1 MIVLRIVVGVRAVR
15 RHGAR
20 VIGRFAVDWTAG
32 LLLACHEFG
41 DHHTLAQDFC
51 GLKKEKKKK
60 KSNKTL
66 VIEGKYVIK
75 YCRN

>member
-51 GLKKEKKKK
+51 GLKKKEIEQNI
-60 KSNKTL
+60 SI
-66 VIEGKYVIK
+66 IEGKDVSK
-75 YCRN
+75 YCRY